1 MIFAAVSIVLFLY
14 LLIFRNKKGKPWL
27 WIKKAVFA
35 CLAISLCLVLLE
47 IVMIL
52 AEPYLFKGF
61 YQYDPDLGFR
71 VRPYS
76 NGANSFGF
84 NDREY
89 ELNKPDGIFRILV
102 LGDSFSWAGGK
113 EGNYT
118 AILERK
124 FESYYGQHRV
134 DVINAAYPDTH
145 TAEQFALLKK
155 YGLQLHPDM
164 VLVGFFAG
172 NDFYDADPNRKRI
185 IVNDTVFDIDRRFE
199 VKILGHPV
207 ILKSRLWQFLKQRF
221 TVWKNTSKVHAWD
234 SPQSQEEDSNENKGT
249 FSEKAYLEIE
259 RLRLGFCHTPSRGK
273 GAFGKNID
281 FILTTFTQMK
291 EFLDARNIELA
302 VGIFPDEFQVNEN
315 LLSQVLR
322 TYNLERDEYDVD
334 LAQRLLKKHLD
345 DLNVNYTD
353 LLGSFKKES
362 MKRRL
367 YLLRDTHWNPAG
379 SEFAA
384 DLLFQFLLPHVDAA
398 LGPPAQR

>member
-1 MIFAAVSIVLFLY
+1 MIFAVVSIVLFLY
-14 LLIFRNKKGKPWL
+14 LSIFRNKKGKPWL
-27 WIKKAVFA
+27 LIKKAVFA

-52 AEPYLFKGF
+52 AEPHLFKGF

-76 NGANSFGF
+76 NGTNSFGF
-84 NDREY
+84 NDRDY

-124 FESYYGQHRV
+124 FESYYGRHRV

-155 YGLQLHPDM
+155 YGLQFNPDM

-185 IVNDTVFDIDRRFE
+185 IVNDAVFDIDRRFE

-207 ILKSRLWQFLKQRF
+207 TFKSRLWQFMKQRF
-221 TVWKNTSKVHAWD
+221 IAWKNTDKVHAWN

-259 RLRLGFCHTPSRGK
+259 RLRLGFCYTPSREK
-273 GAFGKNID
+273 VAFGENID

-291 EFLDARNIELA
+291 EFLDNRNIELA
-302 VGIFPDEFQVNEN
+302 VGIYPDEFQVDEE
-315 LLSQVLR
+315 LLSQVFL
-322 TYNLERDEYDVD
+322 TYNLERGDYDVD
-334 LAQRLLKKHLD
+334 LAQRLLKRHLD

-353 LLGSFKKES
+353 LLDSFKKETL
-362 MKRRL
+362 KRRL

-379 SEFAA
+379 NEFAA
-384 DLLFQFLLPHVDAA
+384 DLLFQFLLPHVDTVRVS
-398 LGPPAQR
+398 PAQR

>member
-1 MIFAAVSIVLFLY
+1 MIFAVISIVLFLY
-14 LLIFRNKKGKPWL
+14 LTIFRNKNGKPWL
-27 WIKKAVFA
+27 LIKKAVFA

-52 AEPYLFKGF
+52 SEPYLFKGF

-71 VRPYS
+71 VRAHS
-76 NGANSFGF
+76 NGTNSFGF
-84 NDREY
+84 NDRDY

-102 LGDSFSWAGGK
+102 LGDSFGWAGGK

-124 FESYYGQHRV
+124 FESYYGRHRV
-134 DVINAAYPDTH
+134 DVINAGCPDTH

-155 YGLQLHPDM
+155 YGLQYHPDM

-185 IVNDTVFDIDRRFE
+185 IVNDTIYDIDKRFE
-199 VKILGHPV
+199 VKILGRP
-207 ILKSRLWQFLKQRF
+207 IIFKSRLWQFIKQRF
-221 TVWKNTSKVHAWD
+221 IAWKDTNEVHAWD
-234 SPQSQEEDSNENKGT
+234 SPESQEEDSDENKGT

-259 RLRLGFCHTPSRGK
+259 RLRLGFCHIPSREK

-291 EFLDARNIELA
+291 ELLDARNIELV
-302 VGIFPDEFQVNEN
+302 VGIYPDEFQVDED
-315 LLSQVLR
+315 LLSQVLQA
-322 TYNLERDEYDVD
+322 YNLERDEYDIEFM
-334 LAQRLLKKHLD
+334 QRLLKRHLD
-345 DLNVNYTD
+345 DLNVGYTD
-353 LLGSFKKES
+353 LLDSFKKEA

-379 SEFAA
+379 NELAA
-384 DLLFQFLLPHVDAA
+384 DMLFQFLLPHVDTA
-398 LGPPAQR
+398 PDSPARR